1 MTTRRT
7 LLTAGFAA
15 ALCTGSSVPA
25 FASDRLLEDILYG
38 ISDALVR
45 EYVRKHYREG
55 EWDGRYWYRDG
66 RRFTPEEYGR
76 YFRDEY
82 EREHR
87 QPPKQ
92 RPQPQPQPRPAQPPR
107 PAQQHPAQHGPSGGP
122 RPNGGQGPAK
132 RAEPGKN
139 DQHRGPGQGEGP
151 RR

>member
-15 ALCTGSSVPA
+15 ALCTGFSVPA

-38 ISDALVR
+38 ISDALIR

-66 RRFTPEEYGR
+66 RHCTPEEYGR

-87 QPPKQ
+87 QPPK
-92 RPQPQPQPRPAQPPR
+92 PRPAQPPR
-107 PAQQHPAQHGPSGGP
+107 PAQHGPSGAP
-122 RPNGGQGPAK
+122 RPNSDQGPAK
-132 RAEPGKN
+132 RAEPMKN